1 MAGVQRGV
9 RQQTLA
15 MRKRFLT
22 IFAPIRFF
30 ATVASRMDFQLALIP
45 EGFAT
50 GVAHVGHFARVYVA
64 MRFQGA
70 SAVVEF
76 TAIFTLVVRR
86 PATVRFLV
94 IVQRI
99 IAGEFL
105 A

>member
-1 MAGVQRGV
+1 
-9 RQQTLA
+9 
-15 MRKRFLT
+15 
-22 IFAPIRFF
+22 
-30 ATVASRMDFQLALIP
+30 MDFQLALIP